1 MSVWEHGLEVGI
13 WILKVLSMK
22 SGFITVLSLIVI

>member
-1 MSVWEHGLEVGI
+1 MSGWEHGPEVGI

-22 SGFITVLSLIVI
+22 SGFTIVLSLIVI